1 MNTVSDDHILSE
13 LVDIFRDVFD
23 DDNVTLTMDST
34 AEDFDKWDSLNH
46 INIVVACE
54 MHFKIKFQ
62 TAEIESLK
70 NVGELVELIRSK
82 QAR

>member
-1 MNTVSDDHILSE
+1 
-13 LVDIFRDVFD
+13 
-23 DDNVTLTMDST
+23 
-34 AEDFDKWDSLNH
+34 LNH

-54 MHFKIKFQ
+54 MRFKIKFQ